1 VPVGDMHQ
9 LCHLL
14 EPLLVLLLTLVPFLL
29 LLWCNLTN
37 LTMSDTMDSLMC
49 RYEQGISKHDCKDWE
64 TQLEREEIVRKLS
77 GVPYEKRAKVSAE
90 LIDVDLVRG
99 STFPKPH
106 ARHALPSMLWFSLLS
121 CVLFPLRATWW
132 IRHTNTTVYLLGCL
146 VFCSVLGNL
155 GLYYSTLCPT
165 EESSFCG
172 QITLLELW
180 EPVVLFILLAFLQS
194 HILSPIKSNLEIFPE
209 PPPAASPPPTRNAS
223 TVRRGSTRPSPS
235 PRRPS
240 TSAESHPHLRRRR
253 SNKAV
258 LGCWYE
264 TVTSGSEAEG
274 HDTEGDEESSGTQLH
289 SEEARTSES
298 ESETGQAGGLRIQE
312 CDCTEREHENT
323 GRRPEFN
330 TQQSVVI
337 TKIGCTIWSPDGA
350 PSKVH
355 LSALEIGNLVFE
367 RSKDIPDSVGYA
379 VTGLCCA
386 VVIAFIPLVFKVSAL
401 EELFQQAAWMALPHN
416 LLLFLPSFIHTPAP
430 EVSRESAIFYFVIIT
445 AALNRLILTVAFFF
459 LLSVAERAFKRRF
472 LTAKLFS
479 HLTSSRRS
487 LKSSLPHFRLYKVR
501 NIKAWLCVRS
511 FLRRRGPQRSVD
523 CIVST
528 AFLTCICNVAY
539 LCYQLLREDKED
551 EVSQVTDVNCE
562 VLAWCIAMAIF
573 LIRFMT
579 LASKINQK
587 YRNLSVLLTEQINLY
602 LQMEQKPHKKE
613 QLLLANNVLKLSSDL
628 LKELET
634 PFKIHGLSAN
644 PFLYNCTRVLVL
656 SAVSGVLSEM
666 LGFKLK
672 LYKVKIK

>member
-1 VPVGDMHQ
+1 
-9 LCHLL
+9 
-14 EPLLVLLLTLVPFLL
+14 
-29 LLWCNLTN
+29 
-37 LTMSDTMDSLMC
+37 
-49 RYEQGISKHDCKDWE
+49 
-64 TQLEREEIVRKLS
+64 
-77 GVPYEKRAKVSAE
+77 
-90 LIDVDLVRG
+90 
-99 STFPKPH
+99 
-106 ARHALPSMLWFSLLS
+106 MLD
-121 CVLFPLRATWW
+121 
-132 IRHTNTTVYLLGCL
+132 
-146 VFCSVLGNL
+146 
-155 GLYYSTLCPT
+155 
-165 EESSFCG
+165 
-172 QITLLELW
+172 
-180 EPVVLFILLAFLQS
+180 
-194 HILSPIKSNLEIFPE
+194 
-209 PPPAASPPPTRNAS
+209 
-223 TVRRGSTRPSPS
+223 
-235 PRRPS
+235 
-240 TSAESHPHLRRRR
+240 
-253 SNKAV
+253 
-258 LGCWYE
+258 CWYE

-274 HDTEGDEESSGTQLH
+274 GDTEGDDESSGTHQLH
-289 SEEARTSES
+289 SDEGRTSES
-298 ESETGQAGGLRIQE
+298 ESEAACQAGGLRIQE
-312 CDCTEREHENT
+312 CECTDEKT

-337 TKIGCTIWSPDGA
+337 TKIGCTIWGPDGT

-367 RSKDIPDSVGYA
+367 RSKGIPDSVGYA

-386 VVIAFIPLVFKVSAL
+386 VIIAFIPLVFKGSAL
-401 EELFQQAAWMALPHN
+401 EELFQQAACAALPHN
-416 LLLFLPSFIHTPAP
+416 LLLFLPSFFHSPAP
-430 EVSRESAIFYFVIIT
+430 EVSRESAIFYFVITT

-602 LQMEQKPHKKE
+602 LQMEQKPHKKD
-613 QLLLANNVLKLSSDL
+613 QLILANNVLKLSSDL

>member
-1 VPVGDMHQ
+1 M
-9 LCHLL
+9 
-14 EPLLVLLLTLVPFLL
+14 
-29 LLWCNLTN
+29 
-37 LTMSDTMDSLMC
+37 
-49 RYEQGISKHDCKDWE
+49 
-64 TQLEREEIVRKLS
+64 
-77 GVPYEKRAKVSAE
+77 
-90 LIDVDLVRG
+90 
-99 STFPKPH
+99 
-106 ARHALPSMLWFSLLS
+106 
-121 CVLFPLRATWW
+121 
-132 IRHTNTTVYLLGCL
+132 
-146 VFCSVLGNL
+146 
-155 GLYYSTLCPT
+155 
-165 EESSFCG
+165 
-172 QITLLELW
+172 
-180 EPVVLFILLAFLQS
+180 
-194 HILSPIKSNLEIFPE
+194 
-209 PPPAASPPPTRNAS
+209 
-223 TVRRGSTRPSPS
+223 
-235 PRRPS
+235 
-240 TSAESHPHLRRRR
+240 
-253 SNKAV
+253 

-264 TVTSGSEAEG
+264 SVTSGSEG
-274 HDTEGDEESSGTQLH
+274 SGQDTEGDEESSGTAMH
-289 SEEARTSES
+289 NNTSEEGRTSES
-298 ESETGQAGGLRIQE
+298 ESENGQAAGGLRLQE
-312 CDCTEREHENT
+312 CDCKEETT
-323 GRRPEFN
+323 GGRRPEFN

-337 TKIGCTIWSPDGA
+337 TKIGCTIWAPDGT

-367 RSKDIPDSVGYA
+367 RSKGIPDSIGYA
-379 VTGLCCA
+379 MTGLCCA
-386 VVIAFIPLVFKVSAL
+386 VVIAFIPLIFKFSAL
-401 EELFQQAAWMALPHN
+401 EDLFQQAAWSLLPRN
-416 LLLFLPSFIHTPAP
+416 LLHFLPDNFHKPAP
-430 EVSRESAIFYFVIIT
+430 EVSKELATFYFVIVT
-445 AALNRLILTVAFFF
+445 SAFNRLILTIAFFF

-528 AFLTCICNVAY
+528 AFLTCIFNVSY

-551 EVSQVTDVNCE
+551 EMSQVTDVNCE
-562 VLAWCIAMAIF
+562 VLAWCIAMAVF